1 MQNILDKIISGELQ
15 LKELSAD
22 RLERLCAEI
31 RGFLIEHVSKTGG
44 HLSSNLGTVELTVAL
59 HRVFTTPQDAI
70 VFDVGHQCYTHKIL
84 TGARRALTACA
95 VPGGCPASPTGRR
108 APTTP
113 LSPGTA
119 TRRCRPPSASPGR
132 KS

>member
-44 HLSSNLGTVELTVAL
+44 HLS
-59 HRVFTTPQDAI
+59 
-70 VFDVGHQCYTHKIL
+70 
-84 TGARRALTACA
+84 
-95 VPGGCPASPTGRR
+95 
-108 APTTP
+108 
-113 LSPGTA
+113 LSLIHI
-119 TRRCRPPSASPGR
+119 
-132 KS
+132 